1 MSIYVKVNNTEY
13 PATVDGVYND
23 RLWGDRESKAVT
35 LTMEYTAASQL
46 FVDGLSWSI
55 VQRDTVPVYDED
67 GKPTGETEEQVQ
79 EWDNSEYCVAGPI
92 TDNRDGTITVK
103 MGKPM
108 PLERA
113 EAEKAAAQHTAA
125 TLMGMPVYTAIGEER
140 AKDLRYAIETA
151 AASLDDKTAS
161 KAPELFPQLTGDGSL
176 VKSGTRICWQGGIK
190 RAAVDLWD
198 TAENTP
204 DADKNLWEDIQYKQ
218 GYRIIPETITAT
230 LAFAKGERGWWQD
243 ELYESKLAANVWN
256 PSVNPDGWK
265 KITEEGT

>member
-1 MSIYVKVNNTEY
+1 MIYFKANNTEY
-13 PATVDGVYND
+13 PASIAGKITD
-23 RLWGDRESKAVT
+23 RDWGGRESKAVT
-35 LTMEYTAASQL
+35 LEMTHAAAVQL

-55 VQRDTVPVYDED
+55 VQRDTVPVYGTD
-67 GKPTGETEEQVQ
+67 GNPTGATEEQVH
-79 EWDNSEYCVAGPI
+79 EWDNSDYCVAGPI

-161 KAPELFPQLTGDGSL
+161 EAPELFPQLTGDGSL

-204 DADKNLWEDIQYKQ
+204 DAAPNLWEDIQYKQ
-218 GYRIIPETITAT
+218 GYRLIPETITAT
-230 LAFAKGERGWWQD
+230 LAFAKGERGWWKD
-243 ELYESKLAANVWN
+243 ELYESMLAANVYT